1 MATEGKRLW
10 GDARRQQLLEAAARV
25 LTEHGPDGVRIPEVA
40 AAAGVTRPVVYR
52 FFSNRQALLVALVED
67 FAEDLEQRFAERF
80 RVLPETIDDIAAA
93 VVDATCDAVTEKGPG
108 AWRLVNGAAP
118 DPMVAELAARLRKR
132 LTDPWLARIR
142 HVTGASEVETRALG
156 AMLQASSRA
165 ILALWVDEEL
175 TRDDA
180 RRLLPRAV
188 RTLLGE
194 FSSR

>member
-188 RTLLGE
+188 RALLGE